1 MLKTN
6 PNNQSFI
13 TTPVEATIYINPQG
27 TKASIIYPNYGI
39 KICSERNIQMSFF
52 FYTS

>member
-1 MLKTN
+1 MSKTN
-6 PNNQSFI
+6 SNNQSFI

-39 KICSERNIQMSFF
+39 KISTETNS
-52 FYTS
+52 TVLPS